1 MKRQAE
7 FPPAVLN
14 ALLRFLADGMD
25 ESGAPPPLEACLA
38 RFPGYAELVEETHQ
52 LFRASEIKPT
62 GAPEPEASAPAAEL
76 EPELVAAEALASSIF
91 ATGAKHEL
99 VPGALLGPYRLER
112 ELGRGAQGWVWLAL
126 DTQLGRRVALKTFH
140 GGSLADPAA
149 LQRFEREARIVSRL
163 EHPGICGLYEAGTLE
178 GIPFIAVRY
187 IEGRTLAS
195 ALIGGSGD
203 RAWQRLWAQRIAQMA
218 RALHAAHEVGV
229 VHRDVKPGN
238 AILDADDRPV
248 LLDFGLAQAQLEP
261 GLTLE
266 GSLFGT
272 PPYMAPEQCR
282 GELALD
288 RRVDVYA
295 LGVILHQ
302 ALAGTAPFAAAT
314 PRSMIEAT
322 LHEEAPDLSQVR
334 PRVPRDLALIA
345 RTAMAR
351 DAADRYATASAL
363 ADDLERWLRG
373 EPIAA
378 RPIGPCARLLRWARR
393 RPALALAL
401 FAFLAS
407 SSIGTAVSLRA
418 LQHAQRAADERSI
431 ALDAER
437 AARRASETSL
447 VERDRALRSEQ
458 SLRLAAESR
467 NQSRFD
473 PNAALELAL
482 RARELGANSAVEAS
496 LALQE
501 ALNAWRELKHAAVST
516 QGIIDLLFLSGE
528 ELLCL
533 DAEGL
538 LRRWAW
544 RSEAPQIVEG
554 PPLRAIAAHHT
565 RAWLAAG
572 TADGR
577 LRWLDARFELVREQV
592 LAEDV
597 GLAALAFDPAGERLF
612 ALTERRLVIC
622 VQCADGALLWTKK
635 LRARS
640 GAAVA
645 VPRFAPRVEGR
656 SALRPRLACSPGGE
670 LVVVSDAHS
679 GSTCLRVSDGEERAY
694 DSAPRAV
701 ALSGNE
707 YFAAQGSATFH
718 VGALD
723 IEGPQRS
730 LPRSRVD
737 RPVTDLA
744 LSRTTLAIGSQSGY
758 VELWH
763 RESLSPYAGLRVA
776 EVPVRRLA
784 VDELGSALAV
794 GSDDGLV
801 HVYVLGPDGARLEL
815 PLERIPRTAQVEP
828 CAFLADGSA
837 LWYLAP
843 MQRAVLHDPSG
854 ALAPRVIADPSF
866 AGAVAL
872 AVASDARHLALLYSS
887 SEGPRARQARA
898 ARNAMRLRIYE
909 VASGIVLSER
919 ELAHDATEL
928 LPREQGGWILA
939 SPELVEHCD
948 ALGAVERAWR
958 RASSRNGPRF
968 LLGELLRADASGRRL
983 FALAPRLRMDELRLP
998 EGSEQVEVEEL
1009 QGTRQHSWIHS
1020 ASGTSL
1026 LIEGQ
1031 VLQERN
1037 GDGGKRPL
1045 LELEAEEEVIECAW
1059 LTARSYLVW
1068 SQLAEEGES
1077 SRLRCF
1083 ELPAR
1088 ELWSTPLE
1096 RVTDASRMRGSHLLT
1111 IPRAGGTS
1119 DVKPPLV
1126 VRAPSYL
1133 ETHDAHTGELL
1144 WRLPFPDDARSERVE
1159 LDPSGTWIWIAD
1171 RRTQR
1176 LRLLAV
1182 DPERLA
1188 RRWLARVGR

>member
-14 ALLRFLADGMD
+14 ALLRFLADGID
-25 ESGAPPPLEACLA
+25 ESGAPPPLEICMA
-38 RFPGYAELVEETHQ
+38 RFPGYAELVAETHQ
-52 LFRASEIKPT
+52 LFAAREVEQAEASEP
-62 GAPEPEASAPAAEL
+62 AASAPVA
-76 EPELVAAEALASSIF
+76 EPELAAAEALASSIF
-91 ATGAKHEL
+91 A
-99 VPGALLGPYRLER
+99 PGAESALAPGAQLGPYRLER

-126 DTQLGRRVALKTFH
+126 DTRLGRRVALKTFH

-163 EHPGICGLYEAGTLE
+163 EHPGICSLYEAGTLE

-187 IEGRTLAS
+187 VEGRTLAS
-195 ALIGGSGD
+195 ALVGGPGD
-203 RAWQRLWAQRIAQMA
+203 RDWQRSWAARIAQMA

-238 AILDADDRPV
+238 AILDADDRLV

-282 GELALD
+282 GEVALD

-302 ALAGTAPFAAAT
+302 ALAGAAPYAAAT

-334 PRVPRDLALIA
+334 PRVARDLALIA

-351 DAADRYATASAL
+351 DPGDRYATAAAL

-378 RPIGPCARLLRWARR
+378 RPIGPGVRFLRWVRR
-393 RPALALAL
+393 KPALALAL

-418 LQHAQRAADERSI
+418 LQRAQRAADARSI
-431 ALDAER
+431 SLDAER
-437 AARRASETSL
+437 EARRASEASL

-482 RARELGANSAVEAS
+482 RARESGENSAVEAS

-516 QGIIDLLFLSGE
+516 QAIVDLLFLSGE

-544 RSEAPQIVEG
+544 RSSAPQVVEG
-554 PPLRAIAAHHT
+554 PPLRAIAAH
-565 RAWLAAG
+565 RARTWLAAG
-572 TADGR
+572 TAEGH

-592 LAEDV
+592 LAEGV
-597 GLAALAFDPAGERLF
+597 GLTALAFDPAGERLF
-612 ALTERRLVIC
+612 ALTERREVIC
-622 VQCADGALLWTKK
+622 VQCADGALLWTRKV
-635 LRARS
+635 RALS
-640 GAAVA
+640 GPAEAA
-645 VPRFAPRVEGR
+645 PRFAERTDGS

-670 LVVVSDAHS
+670 VLVVSDARS
-679 GSTCLRVSDGEERAY
+679 GSTCLRVSDGAERAY
-694 DSAPRAV
+694 DRALRAV
-701 ALSGNE
+701 ALSAGE

-718 VGALD
+718 VGLLGS
-723 IEGPQRS
+723 EGPQRS

-744 LSRTTLAIGSQSGY
+744 LSQTTLAIGSQSGY

-763 RESLSPYAGLRVA
+763 RDALSPYAGLRVA
-776 EVPVRRLA
+776 EVPVRCLA
-784 VDELGSALAV
+784 VDELGNALAV
-794 GSDDGLV
+794 GSDDGAV
-801 HVYVLGPDGARLEL
+801 HVYVLGPDCARLEL

-843 MQRAVLHDPSG
+843 MQRAVLHAPSG
-854 ALAPRVIADPSF
+854 ALAPRVLEDPAF

-872 AVASDARHLALLYSS
+872 AVARDARHLALLYSS
-887 SEGPRARQARA
+887 IDGPRARQARA

-909 VASGIVLSER
+909 IASGSVLSER

-928 LPREQGGWILA
+928 LPREEGGWILV

-948 ALGAVERAWR
+948 ALGGVERAWR

-968 LLGELLRADASGRRL
+968 LLGELLRADPSGRRL
-983 FALAPRLRMDELRLP
+983 FALAPRRRMDELRLP

-1009 QGTRQHSWIHS
+1009 RGARQHSWIHIP
-1020 ASGTSL
+1020 SGACL
-1026 LIEGQ
+1026 LVEGQ
-1031 VLQERN
+1031 VLHGRT
-1037 GDGGKRPL
+1037 GDGEKRPL

-1068 SQLAEEGES
+1068 SQRGEEGDS

-1088 ELWSTPLE
+1088 ELWSKPME
-1096 RVTDASRMRGSHLLT
+1096 RVKDASRMRGSHLLA
-1111 IPRAGGTS
+1111 IPWAEEAG
-1119 DVKPPLV
+1119 VMPPPLV
-1126 VRAPSYL
+1126 VRAPSHL
-1133 ETHDAHTGELL
+1133 ERRDAHTGELL